1 MTTTKTT
8 TTDSDS
14 PKILIMGRDPRLAGI
29 AEALERKLEAEAS
42 EGRTL
47 YLTESLVESMED
59 EQSDLD
65 KAAQS
70 DPRLSRLYAATTQ
83 GIADAAEVLTD
94 LDRAAQEGYEAL
106 TEELAAS
113 PAETFW
119 QKRAS
124 ETFVIR
130 HSLCGAPVTER
141 LTESEADALKESELK
156 CSACEE

>member
-14 PKILIMGRDPRLAGI
+14 RILIMGTDPRLKGVAD
-29 AEALERKLEAEAS
+29 ALERKLKAEAEAR
-42 EGRTL
+42 RTL
-47 YLTESLVESMED
+47 YLTEAAVTALEA
-59 EQSDLD
+59 EQE
-65 KAAQS
+65 AIEA
-70 DPRLSRLYAATTQ
+70 P
-83 GIADAAEVLTD
+83 EVLTD

-156 CSACEE
+156 CSACED